1 MQIAIPLYE
10 DFTALDAVGPNEI
23 LGRIPGFTV
32 RWLAHEP
39 GPVRSDSADLRIVAD
54 GVFEDAPHPD
64 IVLVPGGTGT
74 HRFLEDERILSWLR
88 EAHEHSTWTTS
99 VCTGSLLLA
108 AAGILD
114 GVDATT
120 HWTRTEKL
128 ERLGAHYVKE
138 RVVHRG
144 KIVTGAGVSAGIDM
158 ALTLAALMHGEEVA
172 QTLQLA
178 SEYDPQ
184 PPFDAGT
191 PEKAPAEVVAFLR
204 ERAVAVS
211 AQ

>member
-1 MQIAIPLYE
+1 MEIAIPLYE

-23 LGRIPGFTV
+23 LGRVPGTTV
-32 RWLAHEP
+32 RWLAHDP
-39 GPVRSDSADLRIVAD
+39 GPVRSDSADLRILAD
-54 GVFEDAPHPD
+54 GAFEDLPRPD

-74 HRFLEDERILSWLR
+74 HRFLDDERILGWLR

-120 HWTRTEKL
+120 HWTRTETL
-128 ERLGAHYVKE
+128 ERLGACYVKE

-158 ALTLAALMHGEEVA
+158 ALTLAALMHGDDVA
-172 QTLQLA
+172 KTLQLA
-178 SEYDPQ
+178 SEYDPE
-184 PPFDAGT
+184 PPFDAGS
-191 PEKAPAEVVAFLR
+191 PEKAPEHIVAFLR
-204 ERAVAVS
+204 DRAQAVAS
-211 AQ
+211 

>member
-1 MQIAIPLYE
+1 MEIAIPLHE
-10 DFTALDAVGPNEI
+10 DFTALDAVGPNEM
-23 LGRIPGFTV
+23 LGRIPGNTV

-39 GPVRSDSADLRIVAD
+39 GPVRSDSAGLQIVAD
-54 GVFEDAPHPD
+54 AAFEDVPHPD

-74 HRFLEDERILSWLR
+74 HRFLDDDRILAWLR

-128 ERLGAHYVKE
+128 ERLGARYVKE

-158 ALTLAALMHGEEVA
+158 ALTLAALIHGDDVA
-172 QTLQLA
+172 KTLQLA

-191 PEKAPAEVVAFLR
+191 PDKAPQHVVDFLR
-204 ERAVAVS
+204 DRALAVS
-211 AQ
+211 P